1 MITVKPFSVS
11 TYIPKSSQY
20 DQNLRQ
26 LTFINPIKI
35 YGNFCLNIVSGQHV
49 KFGNISKG
57 QGVNQYPQWYIPVL
71 RTSVINVMI
80 IRVSF
85 CIPLKD
91 FNQSVDLNPINP
103 RCNPPLPKNR
113 HQCIYASAASDLSS
127 MYFGLL
133 RRHTVSTCVGSPW
146 GTYFPSPVT
155 A

>member
-1 MITVKPFSVS
+1 
-11 TYIPKSSQY
+11 
-20 DQNLRQ
+20 
-26 LTFINPIKI
+26 
-35 YGNFCLNIVSGQHV
+35 
-49 KFGNISKG
+49 
-57 QGVNQYPQWYIPVL
+57 
-71 RTSVINVMI
+71 MI

-133 RRHTVSTCVGSPW
+133 RRHTVSTWHERTESTSFAERFVRLDPPLFLPSRWYAETYPMNVSLYTSCINIIFSYFIDLSKKYFRFLNCV
-146 GTYFPSPVT
+146 VK
-155 A
+155 